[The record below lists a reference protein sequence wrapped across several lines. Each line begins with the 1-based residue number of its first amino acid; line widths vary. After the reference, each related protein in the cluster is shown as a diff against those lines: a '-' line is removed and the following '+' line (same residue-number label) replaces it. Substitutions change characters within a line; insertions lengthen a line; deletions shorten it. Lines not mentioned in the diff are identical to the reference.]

1 MDKNGMND
9 DKKMKPAVH
18 MLPATGMREI
28 HRQYGLWII
37 RGGAGGTTQPDSFY
51 QCGKRYFQFYSI
63 SHMFE
68 GEGRLWLEPDDCSD
82 VHPGDCIIIT
92 PRTLNRY
99 GGAHGKPY
107 REDSLNFCGPVADML
122 MRSGVISSGIFP
134 LGKVRRL
141 LPIQEAAA
149 DPAVSSQIRANI
161 ELQRLLVD
169 LYLAKTSAEQPE
181 YPLLDELLEE
191 IRRHPEHW
199 WSVREMAEMCNL
211 SIDQLRRIFFQR
223 TGVTPKIYAD
233 RFKLNRAAE
242 YLVNTGCSIAEAA
255 EHFGYKDQ
263 YHFSR
268 RFKSVLGVSP
278 LKYRES
284 IARLSGGGFRS

>member
-1 MDKNGMND
+1 MDKNSMND
-9 DKKMKPAVH
+9 DEKTKPNVH

-37 RGGAGGTTQPDSFY
+37 RGSAGGTTPPDSFY
-51 QCGKRYFQFYSI
+51 QCGRRYFQFYSI

-68 GEGRLWLEPDDCSD
+68 GEGRLWLEPDVCSD

-99 GGAHGKPY
+99 GGVRGRQY
-107 REDSLNFCGPVADML
+107 TEDSLNFCGPVADML

-134 LGKVRRL
+134 MGKVRRL

-161 ELQRLLVD
+161 ELQRLLVE

-191 IRRHPEHW
+191 IRRHPERW

-211 SIDQLRRIFFQR
+211 SIDQLRRVFFQR

-242 YLVNTGCSIAEAA
+242 YLVDTGCSIADAA

-268 RFKSVLGVSP
+268 RFKAVLGMSP

-284 IARLSGGGFRS
+284 IARLSGR

>member
-1 MDKNGMND
+1 MND
-9 DKKMKPAVH
+9 DEKTKPNVH

-37 RGGAGGTTQPDSFY
+37 RGSAGGTTPPDSFY
-51 QCGKRYFQFYSI
+51 QCGRRYFQFYSI

-68 GEGRLWLEPDDCSD
+68 GEGRLWLEPDVCSD

-99 GGAHGKPY
+99 GGVRGRQY
-107 REDSLNFCGPVADML
+107 TEDSLNFCGPVADML

-134 LGKVRRL
+134 MGKVRRL

-161 ELQRLLVD
+161 ELQRLLVE

-191 IRRHPEHW
+191 IRRHPERW

-211 SIDQLRRIFFQR
+211 SIDQLRRVFFQR

-242 YLVNTGCSIAEAA
+242 YLVDTGCSIADAA

-268 RFKSVLGVSP
+268 RFKAVLGMSP

-284 IARLSGGGFRS
+284 IARLSGR

>member
-1 MDKNGMND
+1 MDKNSMND
-9 DKKMKPAVH
+9 DEKTKPNVH

-37 RGGAGGTTQPDSFY
+37 RGSAGGTTPPDSFY
-51 QCGKRYFQFYSI
+51 QCGRRYFQFYSI

-68 GEGRLWLEPDDCSD
+68 GEGRLWLEPDVCSD

-99 GGAHGKPY
+99 GGVRGRQY
-107 REDSLNFCGPVADML
+107 TEDSLNFCGPVADML

-134 LGKVRRL
+134 MGKVRRL

-161 ELQRLLVD
+161 ELQRLLVE

-191 IRRHPEHW
+191 IRRHPERW

-211 SIDQLRRIFFQR
+211 SIDQLRRVFFQR

-233 RFKLNRAAE
+233 RFKLNRSAE
-242 YLVNTGCSIAEAA
+242 YLVDTGCSIADAA

-268 RFKSVLGVSP
+268 RFKAVLGMSP

-284 IARLSGGGFRS
+284 IARLSGR

>member
-1 MDKNGMND
+1 MDKNSMND
-9 DKKMKPAVH
+9 DEKTKPDVH

-37 RGGAGGTTQPDSFY
+37 RGSAGGTTPPDSFY
-51 QCGKRYFQFYSI
+51 QCGRRYFQFYSI

-68 GEGRLWLEPDDCSD
+68 GEGRLWLEPDVCSD

-99 GGAHGKPY
+99 GGVRGRQY
-107 REDSLNFCGPVADML
+107 TEDSLNFCGPVADML

-134 LGKVRRL
+134 MGKVRRL

-161 ELQRLLVD
+161 ELQRLLVE

-191 IRRHPEHW
+191 IRRHPERW

-211 SIDQLRRIFFQR
+211 SIDQLRRVFFQR

-242 YLVNTGCSIAEAA
+242 YLVDTGCSIADAA

-268 RFKSVLGVSP
+268 RFKAVLGMSP

-284 IARLSGGGFRS
+284 IARLSGR